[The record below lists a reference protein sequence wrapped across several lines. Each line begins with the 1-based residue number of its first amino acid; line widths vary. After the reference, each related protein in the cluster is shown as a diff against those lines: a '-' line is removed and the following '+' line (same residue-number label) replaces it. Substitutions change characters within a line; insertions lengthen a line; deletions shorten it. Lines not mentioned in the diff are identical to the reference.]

1 MTVLERSAS
10 YALDLDIHP
19 LAGLIG
25 AEIGNVRL
33 AGDLPEPAIAAIE
46 AALAK
51 YKVIFFRNQNHLDD
65 SEQERFAAR
74 LGDIVAHP
82 TTPGRAG
89 TARHGVG
96 QYGRSL

>member
-1 MTVLERSAS
+1 MTALERSPPF
-10 YALDLDIHP
+10 ALDLDIHP
-19 LAGLIG
+19 LAGRIG

-33 AGDLPEPAIAAIE
+33 TGDLPEPAIAAIE

-65 SEQERFAAR
+65 GEQERFAAR

-82 TTPGRAG
+82 TTPG
-89 TARHGVG
+89 ARRYCYSGA
-96 QYGRSL
+96 